1 MRRSVHVEKLRPF
14 KSLLHIFM
22 KKTFKTYII
31 FNRNDASKIMNVSN
45 ANAVFLHL
53 DELISIAQISRR
65 QMNLFLFR
73 HPEIKTLGKGKKKLV
88 EVSILPHLLEAVIKK
103 QKTCRQEE

>member
-1 MRRSVHVEKLRPF
+1 
-14 KSLLHIFM
+14 M
-22 KKTFKTYII
+22 KKTLKTYMT
-31 FNRNDASKIMNVSN
+31 FRRDNTSKIMDVSN
-45 ANAVFLHL
+45 ANAVFFHL

-88 EVSILPHLLEAVIKK
+88 EVNILPHLLEAAIKK
-103 QKTCRQEE
+103 QKVCHQEE